1 MEEGWGLPLLM
12 ISDSMQLLDW
22 IILVGYFVIL
32 LIIGLWASRK
42 SSEGQSKFLAARS
55 LRWYHIGFS
64 MWGTN
69 VGPSML
75 IASCS
80 AGFTTGIVSGN
91 YAWYAFIFIGL
102 LAFVFA
108 PRYLGEKINTLPEFM
123 GKRFG
128 QSTRSILAWYTIV
141 TVLISWLALTLFAGG
156 VLIRQIFGIPMW
168 MSALILLAISA
179 FFTIMGGLKAVA
191 YTNVYQMVLLIVV
204 SATLTVVGI
213 ITLGDGTFM
222 GGIDKLANP
231 DIVPSEYWNLF
242 RSKEELPAYYWLP
255 ILLGYPISGLW
266 FWCTDQSM
274 VQPVLAAKDLNE
286 GQKGTNLTGWLK
298 ILDVAI
304 YIVPG
309 IICFAL
315 ARTGFFGAMEINP
328 DNAYMT
334 LVLHLFPVGMVGLVM
349 AVLTAA
355 LVSTIGS
362 SLNALSTVFT
372 MDIYVKNLNPKATA
386 QEISRT
392 GHIVTIVGALVS
404 IIITVAVD
412 NIKGMDLFNVFQ
424 SVLSF
429 IAPPMAAVFVMGVFW
444 KKCTTLAANLVL
456 SFGTIVSISTGICY
470 LWIIP
475 GASESL
481 HFMMLSFILFCVLI
495 MMMFFVSIFDV
506 THEEKHAM
514 KVVKEKTSVT
524 VTISWILLII
534 VMVGLYIFF
543 NGN

>member
-1 MEEGWGLPLLM
+1 MH
-12 ISDSMQLLDW
+12 SLDW
-22 IILVGYFVIL
+22 IILIGYFVVL
-32 LIIGLWASRK
+32 LAIGMWASRK
-42 SSEGQSKFLAARS
+42 SSEGQNKFLASRS
-55 LRWYHIGFS
+55 LKWYHIGFS

-75 IASCS
+75 IASAS

-108 PRYLGEKINTLPEFM
+108 PRYLGEKISTLPEFM
-123 GKRFG
+123 GRRFG

-168 MSALILLAISA
+168 LSALILLAISA

-213 ITLGDGTFM
+213 ITLGDGTFL
-222 GGIDKLANP
+222 GGINKLADPNV
-231 DIVPSEYWNLF
+231 VPAEYWDLF
-242 RSKEELPAYYWLP
+242 RSKEDLPAYYWLP

-309 IICFAL
+309 IVCFAL
-315 ARTGFFGAMEINP
+315 ARTGFFGTMTVEP

-334 LVLHLFPVGMVGLVM
+334 LVLKLFPIGMVGLVM

-372 MDIYVKNLNPKATA
+372 MDIYVKNVNPNASA
-386 QEISRT
+386 AEISRT

-506 THEEKHAM
+506 TQEEKHAM
-514 KVVKEKTSVT
+514 KVVDEKTSVF
-524 VTISWILLII
+524 VKLSWVALVA

-543 NGN
+543 N

>member
-1 MEEGWGLPLLM
+1 MH
-12 ISDSMQLLDW
+12 SLDW
-22 IILVGYFVIL
+22 IILIGYFVVL
-32 LIIGLWASRK
+32 LVIGMWASRK
-42 SSEGQSKFLAARS
+42 SSDGQNKFLASRS
-55 LRWYHIGFS
+55 LKWYHIGFS

-75 IASCS
+75 IASAS

-108 PRYLGEKINTLPEFM
+108 PRYLGEKISTLPEFM

-191 YTNVYQMVLLIVV
+191 YTNVYQMVLLIIV

-213 ITLGDGTFM
+213 ITLGDGSFF
-222 GGIDKLANP
+222 GGISKLADP
-231 DIVPSEYWNLF
+231 DIVPKEYWHLF
-242 RSKEELPAYYWLP
+242 RSEDDLPSYYWLP
-255 ILLGYPISGLW
+255 ILLGYPVSGLW

-304 YIVPG
+304 YIIPG
-309 IICFAL
+309 VVCFAL
-315 ARTGFFGAMEINP
+315 ARTGFFGAMEIEP

-334 LVLHLFPVGMVGLVM
+334 LVLHLFPIGMVGLVM

-372 MDIYVKNLNPKATA
+372 MDIYVKNIKPDASPK
-386 QEISRT
+386 EISRI
-392 GHIVTIVGALVS
+392 GHTVTIIGALIS
-404 IIITVAVD
+404 IIITIAVD
-412 NIKGMDLFNVFQ
+412 NIQGMDLFNVFQ

-444 KKCTTLAANLVL
+444 KRTTTLAANLVL
-456 SFGTIVSISTGICY
+456 SLGTVLSITTGICY

-475 GASESL
+475 GASEQL
-481 HFMMLSFILFCVLI
+481 HFMMLSFLLFCFLI
-495 MMMFFVSIFDV
+495 ALMLCVSCYDKSSV
-506 THEEKHAM
+506 KKQAM
-514 KVVKEKTSVT
+514 RVVNEKTSAAVKL
-524 VTISWILLII
+524 SWMSLVII
-534 VMVGLYIFF
+534 MICLYIFF
-543 NGN
+543 N

>member
-1 MEEGWGLPLLM
+1 M
-12 ISDSMQLLDW
+12 ISNSLQMLDW
-22 IILVGYFVIL
+22 AILLGYFVVLIL
-32 LIIGLWASRK
+32 IGIWASRK
-42 SSEGQSKFLAARS
+42 TNEGQGKFLAARS
-55 LRWYHIGFS
+55 LRWHHIGFS

-75 IASCS
+75 IASAS
-80 AGFTTGIVSGN
+80 AGFTTGVVSGN
-91 YAWYAFIFIGL
+91 YAWYAFIFIAL

-128 QSTRSILAWYTIV
+128 QSTRNILAWYTIV
-141 TVLISWLALTLFAGG
+141 TILISWLALTLFAGG

-168 MSALILLAISA
+168 GSALILLAISA
-179 FFTIMGGLKAVA
+179 FFTILGGLKAVA

-213 ITLGDGTFM
+213 VTLGDGSFF
-222 GGIDKLANP
+222 GGISKLADP
-231 DIVPSEYWNLF
+231 AIVPENYWHLF
-242 RSKEELPAYYWLP
+242 RSEEDLPAYYWLP

-304 YIVPG
+304 YIIPG
-309 IICFAL
+309 IVCFAL
-315 ARTGFFGAMEINP
+315 ARTGFFGAATINP
-328 DNAYMT
+328 DDAYMT
-334 LVLHLFPVGMVGLVM
+334 LVMSLFPMGMVGLVM

-372 MDIYVKNLNPKATA
+372 MDIYVKKFKPTA
-386 QEISRT
+386 SAKEISRM
-392 GHIVTIVGALVS
+392 GYLVTIIGAVVS
-404 IIITVAVD
+404 IAITIAVD

-444 KKCTTLAANLVL
+444 KRCTTLAANLVL
-456 SFGTIVSISTGICY
+456 SLGTLLSIATGVCY
-470 LWIIP
+470 LWVIP
-475 GASESL
+475 NAAEHV
-481 HFMMLSFILFCVLI
+481 HFMMLSFYIFCALII
-495 MMMFFVSIFDV
+495 MMIAVSMADKNKTV
-506 THEEKHAM
+506 RPAM
-514 KVVKEKTSVT
+514 CVAKEKTSIGVK
-524 VTISWILLII
+524 VSWIILAA
-534 VMVGLYIFF
+534 VMIGLYIFF
-543 NGN
+543 N